1 MVDPEHLFNLGSLSF
16 SSDKQ
21 KLQDNVTPAAL
32 VFCIASQQRTRFQNR
47 IAEACSL
54 RCVLLQLKSVL
65 GGKPYIHKFL
75 LQYHISFPASK

>member
-21 KLQDNVTPAAL
+21 KLQDNEAL

-65 GGKPYIHKFL
+65 GGKPYIDKFL
-75 LQYHISFPASK
+75 PQYHISFPASK